1 MEVKERVIKV
11 VSDKLD
17 LPTNVIK
24 LNDDFTED
32 YELDSLDMAEIML
45 GIEEEFGLRI
55 DNEDFSKIKTVGD
68 LVEKVDTMRRGW

>member
-45 GIEEEFGLRI
+45 GIEEEFGLSI

-68 LVEKVDTMRRGW
+68 LVEKVNTMRRGW

>member
-1 MEVKERVIKV
+1 MEVKERVIRV

>member
-1 MEVKERVIKV
+1 M

-17 LPTNVIK
+17 LPTNAIK

-32 YELDSLDMAEIML
+32 YELDSLDMAEVML

-55 DNEDFSKIKTVGD
+55 DNEDFSKVKTVGD

>member
-1 MEVKERVIKV
+1 

>member
-68 LVEKVDTMRRGW
+68 LVEKVNTMRRGW

>member
-1 MEVKERVIKV
+1 METKERVIRV
-11 VSDKLD
+11 VSGKLD

-24 LNDDFTED
+24 LNDDFIED

-45 GIEEEFGLRI
+45 GIEEEFGLSV

-68 LVEKVDTMRRGW
+68 LVEKVDVMRRGW

>member
-1 MEVKERVIKV
+1 MEVKERVIRV

-45 GIEEEFGLRI
+45 GIEEEFGLSI

>member
-1 MEVKERVIKV
+1 MEVKERVIRV

-55 DNEDFSKIKTVGD
+55 DDEDFSKIKTVGD

>member
-1 MEVKERVIKV
+1 MEVKERVIRV

-68 LVEKVDTMRRGW
+68 LVEKVNTMRRGW

>member
-68 LVEKVDTMRRGW
+68 LVKKVDVMRRGW